1 MGRSKWGWD
10 TEPPLRR
17 SSKSGVQH
25 CLLSPLDILS
35 HHRVFLLCLL
45 RFIPSS
51 WLLLLFLSVLSLA
64 CLKVHLA
71 YWMSPNPSAV
81 ATLLW
86 KQTRG
91 TLSPCHLSNCWG
103 TSTLSWS
110 WEQTGN
116 LWKNHRLMQNACG
129 EHRKQRKQARK
140 STSKIPIMLLALHI
154 QYQLVK
160 LRQIFL
166 DEETSIK
173 LSLPPL
179 LRPKGFVRDSTCCRQ
194 RRASYWLF

>member
-1 MGRSKWGWD
+1 MRLGYRATAEEKQPVRCTALPS
-10 TEPPLRR
+10 
-17 SSKSGVQH
+17 Q
-25 CLLSPLDILS
+25 SPLDILS
-35 HHRVFLLCLL
+35 HSRVFMLCLL

-86 KQTRG
+86 RQRRG
-91 TLSPCHLSNCWG
+91 TLSPCPLSNCRG
-103 TSTLSWS
+103 TSALSWS
-110 WEQTGN
+110 WGQTGN
-116 LWKNHRLMQNACG
+116 LWKNHRLMQNAGG

-140 STSKIPIMLLALHI
+140 WASKIPIMLLALHI

-166 DEETSIK
+166 DKETSRK

-179 LRPKGFVRDSTCCRQ
+179 LCPNGFVRDSTWCRQ